1 MKYEE
6 LKITEFLDKLGS
18 TESMPGGG
26 TVAGI
31 TGAQAASLISMV
43 CNLTVGKK
51 SFEMFQDDVKKAINE
66 AENFRKKFLELS
78 NKDAENFKEIEKV
91 FKMSKITEEE
101 KKAKKEAMEKAC
113 KFCCEVP
120 REMINESLKA
130 MELISTLYAITT
142 KTADSDLRIANVLFR
157 VVIDSAWYN
166 IVINLRSIE
175 DQNFVMEY
183 KEFQRN
189 ALKKIDSLQTV

>member
-1 MKYEE
+1 MKYEN

-51 SFEMFQDDVKKAINE
+51 NFETFQDEVKKAIKE
-66 AENFRKKFLELS
+66 AESFRKKFLDLS

-91 FKMSKITEEE
+91 FKMPKTTEEE
-101 KKAKKEAMEKAC
+101 KKIKKEAMEKAC

-157 VVIDSAWYN
+157 ATIDSAWYN

-183 KEFQRN
+183 KEFQRK
-189 ALKKIDSLQTV
+189 ALKKIDSLQAV

>member
-6 LKITEFLDKLGS
+6 LKISEFLDKLGS

-26 TVAGI
+26 TVASI

-51 SFEMFQDDVKKAINE
+51 SYETFQDDVKKAINE

-91 FKMSKITEEE
+91 FKMPKVTEEE
-101 KKAKKEAMEKAC
+101 KKLKKEAMEKAC

-157 VVIDSAWYN
+157 ATIDSAWYN

-175 DQNFVMEY
+175 DQDFVMEY
-183 KEFQRN
+183 KEFQRK
-189 ALKKIDSLQTV
+189 ALKKIDEIQTV